1 MTTLGIKRTRSISLQ
16 IYIKSCR
23 KNMILFRNS
32 STLLPAPKSY
42 NPPIR
47 DLKWRSIKHHQRFL
61 WVVFTVTGKGKPSTK
76 SRSFQIPIFID
87 IHSYPLNLMEHPSK
101 PVTFPWFHFY
111 RASAS
116 DLADALEESS
126 VAAPRSPAVQ
136 HGAAAPPGGWG
147 PPNNC
152 DPYTS
157 LELLFHGD
165 TKKKEIEH

>member
-1 MTTLGIKRTRSISLQ
+1 
-16 IYIKSCR
+16 
-23 KNMILFRNS
+23 
-32 STLLPAPKSY
+32 
-42 NPPIR
+42 
-47 DLKWRSIKHHQRFL
+47 
-61 WVVFTVTGKGKPSTK
+61 
-76 SRSFQIPIFID
+76 
-87 IHSYPLNLMEHPSK
+87 MEHPSK

-157 LELLFHGD
+157 LELLFHGAP
-165 TKKKEIEH
+165 KKKEIEH